1 MPTTPKRHFDEDIS
15 RAESLV
21 LHARSLPAATDPER
35 LLRDDVLRSAWMFAV
50 GAMDA
55 YFCDAY
61 VHCLTTALRA
71 KSIQANVNL
80 PAFVKNIKIP
90 IGSILSAYS
99 NRPNWKWR
107 MATRDMMERDNVL
120 QLDKVTKLFNPF
132 LPDGQN
138 KKLFT
143 EVIDSWV
150 QSPRATAH
158 LFGITSARFV
168 ALPAG
173 QGKDQAKK
181 DAAKHF
187 TARIASIIQRR
198 HDCIHNCDRPKSTPQ
213 PIGNHGSVRNV
224 IRDVRFLVDQCDA
237 HVNSEFPAF
246 LTRIGCTAVTRNGL
260 GY

>member
-1 MPTTPKRHFDEDIS
+1 MPTTPKRHFDDDIS

-61 VHCLTTALRA
+61 VHCLTTTLHA

-80 PAFVKNIKIP
+80 PPFVKNVKIP
-90 IGSILSAYS
+90 IGSILSAYA

-107 MATRDMMERDNVL
+107 MAVRDMMERDNVL

-143 EVIDSWV
+143 EVIDIWL
-150 QSPRATAH
+150 QAPGATAH
-158 LFGITSARFV
+158 LFGITRAQFGE
-168 ALPAG
+168 LPAG

-181 DAAKHF
+181 EAFKHF
-187 TARIASIIQRR
+187 TSRITSIIQRR

-213 PIGNHGSVRNV
+213 LIGSTGSVRNV
-224 IRDVRFLVDQCDA
+224 IRDVRFLVNQCDR
-237 HVNSEFPAF
+237 HVNGEFPAF
-246 LTRIGCTAVTRNGL
+246 LTRIGCNAVTRNRL